1 MKRIPPTKHI
11 PLVLAAN
18 VLMACGLV
26 AQAATSTPLMDC
38 NVVWDS
44 PSRDSYDSMPL
55 SGLRGAGANFWFQDG
70 ALWFYPG
77 HSGAQDENSCLLK
90 LGALRLTP
98 EGADF
103 KSAKRFRQEL
113 DLPSGSIRIDAE
125 AQDGTTLDA
134 RLWFA
139 GETLVIEMKFSHE
152 LSLLAEYGSWR
163 VKADDPPTAR
173 EQVTQKDESLFFVHR
188 NGHCERVFDKAKSQN
203 VPGEAVVN
211 PAQDRVFGGVLAARG
226 GLSFAPVVPVE
237 WQIWKGHAWPAR
249 TIAAKEHV
257 FTMALGA
264 AQNADP
270 AQWAARAREL
280 LKPAELARAKAA
292 EQKIWDEFW
301 SRSHVFIRPGGHTN
315 DPVAQIGRNYQLY
328 RYMAACNRGGEL
340 PLRFNG
346 GIFCSDPRIERVPE
360 RLNNLAT
367 LSFSRGANPD
377 FMRWGSDIFFGQ
389 NQRWIGWPTLANGD
403 ADLLRPCIAYYR
415 DRLPTAQARARNLKA
430 AGACYIETL
439 DLEGLCSVTPTSQG
453 LSSAKH
459 ITYHFSMGLEHAWMT
474 LRGHS
479 ILGTD
484 IGPDLP
490 WMVEQVRFFDSF
502 YRAQTKARTGN
513 ELTPDGKLCLY
524 PCNGLELVVRA
535 TNPIETV
542 AALRAVVGAL
552 LALPE
557 LSAADRDFLKQVQPT
572 LPELPVAEKQ
582 RQKVFKLADKW
593 EGLANG
599 WEFPEMFPAWPYRLV
614 GVLRPETLPLCRA
627 TWDSQE
633 LRGDNQH
640 QASSPWEKGGRP
652 GGPGPLQKR
661 DWSWQST
668 MAYAAALGLTDEA
681 AQYAVTKLSDRA
693 SACRFPAYFG
703 PGHDWMPDIEW
714 GGCASTGLQE
724 MLLACDEKKIMLL
737 PAWPRDWDVDFKL
750 HAPNQTTVE
759 CELKGGKIVKL
770 KVTPESR
777 SKDVEIGESF
787 EIGN

>member
-1 MKRIPPTKHI
+1 MKLRWFCCALA
-11 PLVLAAN
+11 LVMMPAAF
-18 VLMACGLV
+18 
-26 AQAATSTPLMDC
+26 AALDEC

-55 SGLRGAGANFWFQDG
+55 SGSRGAGANFWFQDG

-98 EGADF
+98 ERADF
-103 KSAKRFRQEL
+103 KSPKRFRQEL
-113 DLPSGSIRIDAE
+113 DLPSGSIRIEAE

-139 GETLVIEMKFSHE
+139 GDTLVVELKTSRE
-152 LSLLAEYGSWR
+152 LSLLAEYASWR
-163 VKADDPPTAR
+163 AKPNDAPTAR
-173 EQVTQKDESLFFVHR
+173 EQVTPKDGTLLFGHR
-188 NGHCERVFDKAKSQN
+188 NGHCERAFSKAKAQS
-203 VPGEAVVN
+203 VPESALVN
-211 PAQDRVFGGVLAARG
+211 PAQNRVFGGVLAARG
-226 GLSFAPVVPVE
+226 GLKFAAPVPVQ
-237 WQIWKGHAWPAR
+237 WQIWKGHAWPAK
-249 TIAAKEHV
+249 TVAAKEQV
-257 FTMALGA
+257 LTVALGA

-270 AQWAARAREL
+270 AQWAARANKL
-280 LKPAELARAKAA
+280 LEPAALAKAKA
-292 EQKIWDEFW
+292 DEQQRWDEFW
-301 SRSHVFIRPGGHTN
+301 GRSHVFIRPGGDPE
-315 DPVAQIGRNYQLY
+315 DPVAQMGRNYQRY
-328 RYMAACNRGGEL
+328 RYMAACNQGGEL

-360 RLNNLAT
+360 RLNNLGT

-389 NQRWIGWPTLANGD
+389 NQRWMGWPTLANGD

-453 LSSAKH
+453 LSAAPH

-474 LRGHS
+474 LRGRS
-479 ILGTD
+479 VSGTD
-484 IGPDLP
+484 LRADLP
-490 WMVEQVRFFDSF
+490 WMVEQIRFVDSF
-502 YRAQTKARTGN
+502 YRGQTKTRTGK
-513 ELTPDGKLCLY
+513 ELTPDGKLSLY
-524 PCNGLELVVRA
+524 PCNGLELTVKA

-542 AALRAVVGAL
+542 AALRAVVSAL
-552 LALPE
+552 LELPE
-557 LSAADRDFLKQVQPT
+557 LSIADREFLKLVQPT
-572 LPELPVAEKQ
+572 LPGLPVAEKNG
-582 RQKVFKLADKW
+582 QKILNLADRW

-614 GVLRPETLPLCRA
+614 GVLHPETLPLCCA

-633 LRGDNQH
+633 LRGDNQQ
-640 QASSPWEKGGRP
+640 QAKSPWEKGGQP

-668 MAYAAALGLTDEA
+668 TAYAAALGLTGEA

-693 SACRFPAYFG
+693 SACRFPAFFG

-714 GGCASTGLQE
+714 GGSASTGLQE
-724 MLLACDEKKIMLL
+724 MLLACDETKILLL
-737 PAWPRDWDVDFKL
+737 PAWPSDWDVDFKL
-750 HAPNQTTVE
+750 HAPRQTTVE
-759 CELKGGKIVKL
+759 CVVKQGKIVTL
-770 KVTPESR
+770 KITPESR
-777 SKDVEIGESF
+777 RKDVELPSF
-787 EIGN
+787 SQ